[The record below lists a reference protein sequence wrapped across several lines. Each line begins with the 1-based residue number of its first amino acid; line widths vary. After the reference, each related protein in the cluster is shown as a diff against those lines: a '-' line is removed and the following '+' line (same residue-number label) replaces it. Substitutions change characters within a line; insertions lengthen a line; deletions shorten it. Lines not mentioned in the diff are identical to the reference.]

1 MGNISI
7 RKGLKISTLIL
18 YHLQVNSQPH
28 FNDMLGNFHLQ
39 KKTQWKPNM
48 DVLVATYGA
57 IWSQISLRSALLN
70 ILVDPT
76 FIL

>member
-1 MGNISI
+1 MGNIAI

-18 YHLQVNSQPH
+18 YHLQVNSQLH

-39 KKTQWKPNM
+39 KKTQWRPNM

-57 IWSQISLRSALLN
+57 IFGAKSLFVLLC
-70 ILVDPT
+70 
-76 FIL
+76 